1 MPILTSVAAALA
13 SAGIPG
19 SMLAYRR
26 YKGWSEG
33 RAVKDALLPYLDR
46 LIEQAEKRDPP
57 FDSLSH
63 HGSPDDE
70 GVVRSRSCFVYFED
84 CTHVHVSMRRP
95 YFMKSG
101 AWLYAIDFKHPALT
115 DDRLPG
121 YGRACR
127 SPWFV
132 ERMEKLFRLLDAYP
146 PEDLASARR
155 DREHEA
161 QMAEWDAFDKETE
174 EWLAACEEKEDA

>member
-1 MPILTSVAAALA
+1 MPLLTSVAAAA
-13 SAGIPG
+13 FGFSVVPG
-19 SMLAYRR
+19 SMLAYLR

-33 RAVKDALLPYLDR
+33 RAVKDVLLPLLDR
-46 LIEQAEKRDPP
+46 IIAQAEKRDPP
-57 FDSLSH
+57 FESL
-63 HGSPDDE
+63 GRLGLRDDD
-70 GVVRSRSCFVYFED
+70 GVVRRRSCFIYFED
-84 CTHVHVSMRRP
+84 YTHLHVSMRRP

-101 AWLYAIDFKHPALT
+101 AWIYAIDFKHPALV

-146 PEDLASARR
+146 PEVLLRARR
-155 DREHEA
+155 DRELVVE
-161 QMAEWDAFDKETE
+161 MVDWDKLDKEDGP
-174 EWLAACEEKEDA
+174 CGF